1 MRKTKAAAL
10 LVFIYI
16 FSLLFGNMSAFAEAD
31 AKAATETA
39 ECGVKLSS
47 RLWELLFG
55 NSAEASGEEKLML
68 CPSGDVFG
76 AKLVQKYIT
85 VTSVGDNKRIKE
97 GDLLVKINGAEAKS
111 VSEVKKITAESGGK
125 PLKLTLLRSGEELTV
140 EVNPRCEDGEWRLG
154 LGLRDGAA
162 GIGTVTFI
170 DKETGIFGGL
180 GHAICDKDTGEVIEM
195 RSGVATEVVLG
206 GVKKGTPGNPGEL
219 TGVLTGEVRGE
230 LYKNCECGIFGRLN
244 PSELEGIT
252 EIEVGKKEEL
262 KEGKAEIISTVKNGK
277 TAHFNVEIHDIDLTA
292 TGNKCFKI
300 KVTDEALIALNGG
313 IVRGMSGSPI
323 IQDGKLVG
331 AVTHVLVADSTE
343 GYGIFIEN
351 MLNAAETQ
359 VMPKA
364 A

>member
-1 MRKTKAAAL
+1 MRKTKAAAVL
-10 LVFIYI
+10 LFIYI
-16 FSLLFGNMSAFAEAD
+16 FSLLFGNMSAFAKEDSAVSGEAV
-31 AKAATETA
+31 
-39 ECGVKLSS
+39 ECDLKLSS

-55 NSAEASGEEKLML
+55 KSEEASGEGRLML
-68 CPSGDVFG
+68 CPGGDVFG
-76 AKLVQKYIT
+76 AKIVQKYVSI
-85 VTSVGDNKRIKE
+85 TSVGDNKRIKE
-97 GDLLVKINGAEAKS
+97 GDLLVKINGES
-111 VSEVKKITAESGGK
+111 VNSIGEVKKIVTESCGK
-125 PLKLTLLRSGEELTV
+125 PQKLTLLRSGEEICV
-140 EVNPRCEDGEWRLG
+140 EVTPKSEGGEWHLG

-206 GVKKGTPGNPGEL
+206 GVKKGTVGNPGEL

-244 PSELEGIT
+244 PKELEGLT
-252 EIEVGKKEEL
+252 EVEVGKKEEL
-262 KEGKAEIISTVKNGK
+262 HEGKAEIISTIKNGK
-277 TAHFNVEIHDIDLTA
+277 TAHFDVEIHDIDLTA

-313 IVRGMSGSPI
+313 IVRGMSGSSI
-323 IQDGKLVG
+323 LQDGKLVG
-331 AVTHVLVADSTE
+331 AVTHVLVADPTE

-351 MLNAAETQ
+351 MLSAAQSQ
-359 VMPKA
+359 VQPKA